1 MRAEGLGCLMVASS
15 WIAKWLQGELVR
27 TEVLGCLMNATSW
40 IVKWLQ
46 GELVRTEVLGCSSF
60 DSVRSRILL
69 KRVSQIKPGVSPK
82 VIVHPCFC
90 RQITLGSVSMVFSSI
105 TRALTM
111 SIRCTFSSVFRVI
124 ARSS

>member
-69 KRVSQIKPGVSPK
+69 KRVSQFKPGVSPK
-82 VIVHPCFC
+82 SNCKSLFLSTDYTGEVV
-90 RQITLGSVSMVFSSI
+90 
-105 TRALTM
+105 A
-111 SIRCTFSSVFRVI
+111 SVFQYY
-124 ARSS
+124 